1 MTEKKAGAK
10 KLGWL
15 YDRKFYRHTLY
26 IAVPIMIQNGITNF
40 VSMLD
45 NIMVGQI
52 GTTQMSGVSIV
63 NQLLFVFNLMIF
75 GGLAGIGIYTAQYA
89 GKGDQEGIR
98 ITFRMKLI
106 LAAVLVAVGLIVFL
120 TSGVR
125 LASLWLSGGA
135 SKADLAETLT
145 AAHHYL
151 LVMCIGLLPFA
162 LSQVCAD
169 TLRELGET
177 MTPMKAGLLAVAVN
191 LIGNYILIY
200 GKFGAPALGVVGAA
214 IATVISR
221 LAEAS
226 YLVIWLLRHTER
238 FPFVHGV
245 FSHFH
250 IPLGLAKTIS
260 FRAFPLLLNETLW
273 SLGQTVLSQ
282 QYSLRGLTAVAA
294 FNISN
299 TIANVF
305 NIAFIAMGSATAII
319 LGQELGSGKTDTV
332 KRDAHRLA
340 FISVVLC
347 LFSGA
352 LLFAISGLFPRIYN
366 TSDEIRAVAAGL
378 IRVSA
383 CFMPVY
389 AYENAA
395 YFTLRSGGK
404 TWITFFF
411 DSCFVWVA
419 SLPLAAILTHFT
431 SLPIIPLFALVQTA
445 DFIKMFIGF
454 FMVRSGRW
462 IHDLTEESQ
471 T

>member
-10 KLGWL
+10 KFGWL

-200 GKFGAPALGVVGAA
+200 GKFGVPALGVVGAA

-226 YLVIWLLRHTER
+226 YLVIWLLRHSER
-238 FPFVHGV
+238 FPFVHGI

-352 LLFAISGLFPRIYN
+352 LLFAISGLFPQIYN
-366 TSDEIRAVAAGL
+366 TSDQIRAVAAGL

-411 DSCFVWVA
+411 DSCFVWAA
-419 SLPLAAILTHFT
+419 SLPLASILTHFT

>member
-1 MTEKKAGAK
+1 
-10 KLGWL
+10 
-15 YDRKFYRHTLY
+15 
-26 IAVPIMIQNGITNF
+26 
-40 VSMLD
+40 
-45 NIMVGQI
+45 
-52 GTTQMSGVSIV
+52 
-63 NQLLFVFNLMIF
+63 
-75 GGLAGIGIYTAQYA
+75 
-89 GKGDQEGIR
+89 
-98 ITFRMKLI
+98 MKLI

-250 IPLGLAKTIS
+250 IPIGLAKTIS

-319 LGQELGSGKTDTV
+319 LGQELGSGKMDTV

-366 TSDEIRAVAAGL
+366 TSDQIRAVAAGL

-411 DSCFVWVA
+411 DSCFVWAA
-419 SLPLAAILTHFT
+419 SLPLASILTHFT

>member
-1 MTEKKAGAK
+1 MTEKK
-10 KLGWL
+10 KLHWL

-200 GKFGAPALGVVGAA
+200 GKLGAPALGVVGAA

-226 YLVIWLLRHTER
+226 SLVIWLLRHSER
-238 FPFVHGV
+238 FPFVHGI

-282 QYSLRGLTAVAA
+282 QYSLRGLMAVAA

-319 LGQELGSGKTDTV
+319 LGQELGSGKAGDEV

-340 FISVVLC
+340 FIAVVLC
-347 LFSGA
+347 LFSGS
-352 LLFAISGLFPRIYN
+352 LLFAISGLFPQIYN
-366 TSDEIRAVAAGL
+366 TSSEIRSIATGL

-404 TWITFFF
+404 TWITFLF

-419 SLPLAAILTHFT
+419 TLPLAALLTHFT

-445 DFIKMFIGF
+445 DFIKMMVGF
-454 FMVRSGRW
+454 FMVRSGKW
-462 IHDLTEESQ
+462 IHNLTKENLG
-471 T
+471 

>member
-1 MTEKKAGAK
+1 MTEKKAVAK

-226 YLVIWLLRHTER
+226 YLVIWLLRHSER
-238 FPFVHGV
+238 FPFVHGI